1 MTGCAAFRPYV
12 AAYVDGELVG
22 EDRAGFEAHL
32 GTCPSCRRLLE
43 EEQTAAALL
52 RSAGPLFEA
61 PAALRQQ
68 VGRILAPRRRTPPLR
83 SWLTV
88 AAAAAAL
95 AATGLLARALW
106 GPTPPADAR
115 PAVVAS
121 AFAAMAAD
129 THLRYARGQLPLEVQ
144 SDRPEQVS
152 GWFSGRVPFHLAL
165 PDYPVGPGEQK
176 FYRLEGGRLVSFR
189 NDYAAYVAYRMDD
202 QPISLLVT
210 SASTVTPEGGSL
222 VRSGALTFH
231 VESVAGLKVITWSDN
246 GLTYA
251 LASDVAVEASRSC
264 LVCHGSAAERGKV
277 EPFPR
282 RPGV

>member
-1 MTGCAAFRPYV
+1 MTGCAAVRQYV

-22 EDRAGFEAHL
+22 EDRTAFEAHL

-43 EEQTAAALL
+43 EEQMTAERL
-52 RSAGPLFEA
+52 RSTGPLHEA
-61 PAALRQQ
+61 PAALRQR
-68 VGRILAPRRRTPPLR
+68 VDRMLVPRRRALR
-83 SWLTV
+83 LRPWLTV

-95 AATGLLARALW
+95 AATGLAARALFR
-106 GPTPPADAR
+106 PTPPADAR
-115 PAVVAS
+115 PAAVAS

>member
-1 MTGCAAFRPYV
+1 MTGCVAFRLLV

-22 EDRAGFEAHL
+22 EDQASFEAHL

-43 EEQTAAALL
+43 EEQATAVRL
-52 RSAGPLFEA
+52 REVQPLHQA
-61 PAALRQQ
+61 PAALRER
-68 VGRILAPRRRTPPLR
+68 VGALLAKPRRTSKR
-83 SWLTV
+83 WLWL
-88 AAAAAAL
+88 AAAAAL
-95 AATGLLARALW
+95 TVAGVAGRILERR
-106 GPTPPADAR
+106 TPIDADA
-115 PAVVAS
+115 AS
-121 AFAAMAAD
+121 PFATMAAD

-144 SDRPEQVS
+144 SDRPERVS
-152 GWFSGRVPFHLAL
+152 QWFSGRVPFHLAL
-165 PDYPVGPGEQK
+165 PDYPVAPGEQK
-176 FYRLEGGRLVSFR
+176 LYRLEGGRLVSFR
-189 NDYAAYVAYRMDD
+189 SDYAAYVAYRMDE

-210 SASTVTPEGGSL
+210 SAATVAPEGGHL
-222 VRSGALTFH
+222 VQSGALTFH

-264 LVCHGSAAERGKV
+264 LVCHGSVTERRKI